1 MEFLLVE
8 AFKYYWKEIVGFSLT
23 GIILLWTVVTTSKYL
38 SFPEVYLK
46 KEGERIPNYLGRKI
60 RFKKSKKDDGL
71 KGKMIIMRDG
81 WFSLGTF
88 TLTIPESIKVEKE
101 STTKMVIRARNIR
114 FEYNVYKSLVP
125 TNKEF
130 QSIHPDEAVFN
141 SEISD
146 KIKVTDSEVRKATN
160 VNPEVSRWQKTSGSI
175 PLSAQREEISGFM
188 DKQLTEIGSFDE
200 EDGDEFSKSQ
210 EDKKKGKSYNREE
223 AMKEFN
229 DIVGG

>member
-1 MEFLLVE
+1 
-8 AFKYYWKEIVGFSLT
+8 
-23 GIILLWTVVTTSKYL
+23 
-38 SFPEVYLK
+38 
-46 KEGERIPNYLGRKI
+46 
-60 RFKKSKKDDGL
+60 
-71 KGKMIIMRDG
+71 
-81 WFSLGTF
+81 
-88 TLTIPESIKVEKE
+88 
-101 STTKMVIRARNIR
+101 MVIRARNIR